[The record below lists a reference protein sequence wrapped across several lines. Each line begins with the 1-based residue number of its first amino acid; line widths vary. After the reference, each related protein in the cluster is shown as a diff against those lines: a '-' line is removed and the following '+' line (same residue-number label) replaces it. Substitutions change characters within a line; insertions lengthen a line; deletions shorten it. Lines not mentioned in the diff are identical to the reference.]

1 MKINILF
8 KRITE
13 LNYSISEDLVNKNVN
28 FEYEN
33 TETKNNLS
41 YLPSLENKNVV
52 VKVKTSVVS
61 KIEDAEFRRL
71 NFEMD
76 VLLELDEFENGDDT
90 EELIKEVHEQYVPLH
105 KILVENI
112 TKSITSLDN
121 LPRL

>member
-112 TKSITSLDN
+112 TKSITSLNN

>member
-76 VLLELDEFENGDDT
+76 VLLELDEFESGDDT
-90 EELIKEVHEQYVPLH
+90 EELIKEVHGQYVPLH

>member
-1 MKINILF
+1 MS
-8 KRITE
+8 T
-13 LNYSISEDLVNKNVN
+13 LN
-28 FEYEN
+28 
-33 TETKNNLS
+33 TKTLKLKTIS

>member
-61 KIEDAEFRRL
+61 KIEDSEFRRL